1 MYRYIK
7 NILIISFFITSS
19 LYACNRGDNCFIPE
33 ADAGQNKNYYIGS
46 TVTLDGSGSYDPE
59 GENLT
64 YNWTYSYFPTCE
76 QYVSTVEDLS
86 DPSALIEEC
95 ENASSI
101 LEFIENI
108 CLSVYGFESD
118 TLQSDCEVNGIN
130 IAIYNSCIAS
140 QYAEFYPC
148 DDFLDDEPPA
158 SMDCTMLNDSFI
170 VLTCDLAVDSIDFT
184 EDLTGINPSFVVGD
198 YAHEITVSLIV
209 NDGDYNSNPDE
220 VIITVVDVN
229 QAPVIDVET
238 SISVNKNSEFML
250 DASGTQDDSSLTGTM
265 IFSWDDVSDVFTC
278 NGEDSS
284 ILTCISP
291 DVSSDETYT
300 INLTV
305 SDGVDSDVQAISIL
319 VVANQK
325 PIAIPGSDLEVKL
338 GTTFDLDG
346 SLSYDPEGASLTY
359 LWTIPNNF
367 SIVSGS
373 VNESQITVEYDLNT
387 IPVENEHIFSLTVN
401 DSSDDSDAN
410 IGSGIFISEYC
421 EHPDDT
427 DGRYFEIYNPT
438 SQDISLDN
446 YELLRLNNGGQWSN
460 DGSNTIFSLSGY
472 TIESGKAIAITR
484 KDETNSDAAELIDY
498 QNINYIHWSNFNPGG
513 DDAIGIA
520 YNGQLID
527 AIGGATDPGSAWD
540 AAGYSEVTKDAQIIR
555 KNSVLGGNINDDCLS
570 TTNQGWVETQSCW
583 NLSAGTTI
591 ENSEWVYYEDPDDEN
606 PDIPDVDSWNNA
618 GYHYCATCDNFLTVT
633 LTDNDNPVALPSSD
647 FIYNEV
653 GDYWSPS
660 WQALEG
666 STIILDAS
674 LSSDPEGV
682 DLSYSWT
689 SSDVSFS
696 DDNIVN
702 PSIVIPSLS
711 EINIVLVVSDG
722 PNSDSINIKIDVA
735 SINTD
740 PNPVAEFASMVLG
753 DEIVDQQNL
762 TQYYEGY
769 TITFSALSSTDDTY
783 TGNLTYSWVLSPAD
797 IDLTGAETSEVSFI
811 VPEYIGQDKN
821 YSLTLTVNDGSLD
834 STVETNFVLEARMP
848 IIGLAESE
856 IDGSENTYVR
866 LDASSTTNPDGNI
879 NDLEFSW
886 KPSSQISG
894 YCSSDNSISCEDDLC
909 GGTCV
914 DDASIAFAFIDKSIG
929 VNTAYTIT
937 VDAENNSDL
946 ESEEAQ
952 IDINVIA
959 QYPVANPGIDQTYTC
974 GTVATLY
981 GMRSSD
987 PQEEVVSFGQWESD
1001 TSWDDEII
1009 SNVIA
1014 FYDES
1019 MGLSPSVGY
1028 TFTWSYPVGVTLS
1041 DINTVNP
1048 TFTIPCD
1055 DPLVGQTLTF
1065 DLLVNDVNDSF
1076 ESKSVSTDVDIVQ
1089 NEAPVAV
1096 IGNYRIYNEGDI
1108 EELYLY
1114 GHSSE
1119 SSEDPDTLRALAGQS
1134 FTLYGENSFDNTE
1147 YQDLTYTWV
1156 APDGVALS
1164 DANDMNPTFTV
1175 PLDLCSDG
1183 VSFTQK
1189 DCCNNNDGT
1198 WSANQICLD
1207 GSATWI
1213 SESEVLSF
1221 SLVVSDGDLSSSVS
1235 IPMIYGSYT
1244 EPTQPSLF
1252 GRSENKKIYLY
1263 WDNLA
1268 EQSIDNLSK
1277 YADFQ
1282 GYKVYRST
1290 DYGQTWGDA
1299 IFNDGEVVGWQ
1310 PYAQYDLSAEQDST
1324 YCLYKNAFSD
1334 CDKDNSGNSVPS
1346 GVSTYRYDD
1355 ISDYVTWYDGY
1366 YWQNLG
1372 SNSGL
1377 TQSFTDEDVVDG
1389 VDYTYSITAYDG
1401 GVRPD
1406 TLQYGHFGELS
1417 NTTWDP
1423 DVWNNNKPLYTFK
1436 EYVEADSFYFYRMD
1450 YTILESYVENGKHM
1464 YKLDPPSEWLDNGVV
1479 NQSDIDDGVRIW
1491 ETNTVWPIS
1500 NPDELPTMYSQ
1511 ETPIGLSLSDKNFV
1525 TVSPGSYA
1533 SNVSFPEENDL
1544 DDFIAADCQAIGDG
1558 SRFYEIVN
1566 ESDLEDGFV
1575 KLEIQASP
1583 GMNIFEGYYT
1593 EEPCLY
1599 AYKVELVSESGAPDT
1614 YQSVSSTVYSL
1625 NDNEGNTNDLYDEV
1639 CAENVNLKPGAIA
1652 NCEWFSYIEP
1662 DYLIECHELSY
1673 LDDPNFASNWT
1684 NFFDGVRMRFDNSLR
1699 EEPKGTDGAALKDIY
1714 SYPDSTIAQV
1724 LSEDDSFY
1732 GKIVLKYAQN
1742 AFSKKPSYEYE
1753 LELSE
1758 TFADTAFF
1766 NTTGGSANDFNHLE
1780 ECGTTFGTLL
1790 PFRIKNIT
1798 TGDYVKVSHSDNGI
1812 WNDVATEIPSW
1823 FTTPLDNSTHPGS
1836 KDCIWSPGEWITFWD
1851 DVQVGDS
1858 ETTEEVIT
1866 FKLEFSFNQFMVSN
1880 YKSEVCPNVVD
1891 YDATTTYP
1899 LGSCVSSDGHVW
1911 YASSDIRPSDNN
1923 GQGYSP
1929 NEWYDDD
1936 DSMTELNDNP
1946 WEIIYPWEDNDKV
1959 VIKPQKW
1966 FVDGDYWI
1974 ADMSMLGASEVVTEN
1989 DISNISVVPN
1999 PYIISSRFNES
2010 ENGNRIRFTNLPQQ
2024 CTINIYTISGEFV
2037 KSINHNDD
2045 FKGSVFWNL
2054 KNTSGENVA
2063 PGLYIYMLETDNGLS
2078 KVGKFAVVR

>member
-7 NILIISFFITSS
+7 NILIISFFINSS

-33 ADAGQNKNYYIGS
+33 ADAGNDKTYYIGS
-46 TVTLDGSGSYDPE
+46 SVTLDGSGSFDPE
-59 GENLT
+59 GSNLT
-64 YNWTYSYFPTCE
+64 YSWTSDYFSPDFEVDFVADCQAQGGPSSLVEDFCNSIYFDVNFEDNCESNGLIPTVLDLCE
-76 QYVSTVEDLS
+76 QSDYSNWFNCDDLVDNVCEETPSNCDIPDFTCSFTAQQIPTS
-86 DPSALIEEC
+86 DCQEFYDSIEENYKLGGSAPQFDLGD
-95 ENASSI
+95 NAAV
-101 LEFIENI
+101 FIA
-108 CLSVYGFESD
+108 
-118 TLQSDCEVNGIN
+118 TLVVNDCE
-130 IAIYNSCIAS
+130 
-140 QYAEFYPC
+140 F
-148 DDFLDDEPPA
+148 
-158 SMDCTMLNDSFI
+158 
-170 VLTCDLAVDSIDFT
+170 
-184 EDLTGINPSFVVGD
+184 
-198 YAHEITVSLIV
+198 
-209 NDGDYNSNPDE
+209 NSNPDE
-220 VIITVVDVN
+220 VTITVVDVN

-325 PIAIPGSDLEVKL
+325 PISIPGSDLEVKL

-446 YELLRLNNGGQWSN
+446 YELWRLNNGGQWSN

-647 FIYNEV
+647 FIYSEV

-848 IIGLAESE
+848 IIGIAESE

-1041 DINTVNP
+1041 DINAVNP

-1164 DANDMNPTFTV
+1164 DANAMNPTFTV

-1207 GSATWI
+1207 GSATWS

-1500 NPDELPTMYSQ
+1500 NPDELPAMYSQ
-1511 ETPIGLSLSDKNFV
+1511 ETPIGSSSVDKNFV

-1533 SNVSFPEENDL
+1533 SNVSFPEESDL
-1544 DDFIAADCQAIGDG
+1544 DEFIAADCQAIGDG

-1583 GMNIFEGYYT
+1583 GTDIFEGYYT

-1599 AYKVELVSESGAPDT
+1599 AYKVNLATQDNAPDS
-1614 YQSVSSTVYSL
+1614 YVPASLVYPSL
-1625 NDNEGNTNDLYDEV
+1625 NDNDGNTNDLYDELCV
-1639 CAENVNLKPGAIA
+1639 GNVNLKPDAILD
-1652 NCEWFSYIEP
+1652 CENFVYSEP

-1673 LDDPNFASNWT
+1673 LDDPNYASNWT

-1699 EEPKGTDGAALKDIY
+1699 DEPKGTDGAALKDIY

-1758 TFADTAFF
+1758 TFVDTAFF

>member
-1 MYRYIK
+1 MYKYIK
-7 NILIISFFITSS
+7 NILILSFFITGSI
-19 LYACNRGDNCFIPE
+19 YACNRGDNCFIPE
-33 ADAGQNKNYYIGS
+33 ADAGEDKTYYIGS
-46 TVTLDGSGSYDPE
+46 TVTLDGSESFDPE
-59 GENLT
+59 GGILSYSWTTDYDLVPPFEIDFINSCQTQGGPQELVENFCISI
-64 YNWTYSYFPTCE
+64 Y
-76 QYVSTVEDLS
+76 
-86 DPSALIEEC
+86 
-95 ENASSI
+95 EN
-101 LEFIENI
+101 EN
-108 CLSVYGFESD
+108 FESD
-118 TLQSDCEVNGIN
+118 CEDNGLAPTVLNFCEESELSDWFYCYDLVDPYPCGTVNYDCNDEGIDN
-130 IAIYNSCIAS
+130 ICALTAQQVPVDDCS
-140 QYAEFYPC
+140 EFYNLISENYNLRAP
-148 DDFLDDEPPA
+148 D
-158 SMDCTMLNDSFI
+158 
-170 VLTCDLAVDSIDFT
+170 
-184 EDLTGINPSFVVGD
+184 PSFLLGNSAEVF
-198 YAHEITVSLIV
+198 TVSLIV
-209 NDGDYNSNPDE
+209 NDCDYNSSPDE
-220 VIITVVDVN
+220 VIITVVDIN

-238 SISVNKNSEFML
+238 SLTVNKNSLFSI

-265 IFSWDDVSDVFTC
+265 TFSWDDVLDVFTC
-278 NGEDSS
+278 TGEDLSV
-284 ILTCISP
+284 LTCTSP
-291 DVSSDETYT
+291 DVSLDQNYT

-305 SDGVDSDVQAISIL
+305 SDGVDSAIQAITVA

-325 PIAIPGSDLEVKL
+325 PVAIPGSDLEVKL
-338 GTTFDLDG
+338 GTIFDLDG
-346 SLSYDPEGASLTY
+346 SLSYDPEGFGLTY
-359 LWTIPNNF
+359 FWTIPSNF

-373 VNESQITVEYDLNT
+373 VNDAQISVEYDLNT
-387 IPVENEHIFSLTVN
+387 IPVDNEHIFSLTVN
-401 DSSDDSDAN
+401 DGSDDSDVN

-427 DGRYFEIYNPT
+427 DGRYFELYNPT
-438 SQDISLDN
+438 DQDISLDD
-446 YELLRLNNGGQWSN
+446 YEFWRLNNGGEWGN
-460 DGSNTIFSLSGY
+460 DSGSNMEFSLSGY
-472 TIESGKAIAITR
+472 SIKAGEAIAITR
-484 KDETNSDAAELIDY
+484 KDETSGDASELIDF
-498 QNINYIHWSNFNPGG
+498 QNINYIHWSSFSPGG
-513 DDAIGIA
+513 DDGIGIA
-520 YNGQLID
+520 YNGELID
-527 AIGGATDPGSAWD
+527 AIGGTSDPGSAWD
-540 AAGYSEVTKDAQIIR
+540 VAGYSEATKDAQIIR

-591 ENSEWVYYEDPDDEN
+591 DNSEWVYYEDPDDEN

-618 GYHYCATCDNFLTVT
+618 GYHYCATCDNFLTIT
-633 LTDNDNPVALPSSD
+633 LTDNDNPVALLPPN
-647 FIYNEV
+647 FIYNGT

-696 DDNIVN
+696 DDSIVN

-722 PNSDSINIKIDVA
+722 PNDDSISIKINIA
-735 SINTD
+735 SENTN
-740 PNPVAEFASMVLG
+740 PIPVAEFSSMIL
-753 DEIVDQQNL
+753 DDDIINEQDL
-762 TQYYEGY
+762 TEYYEGY
-769 TITFSALSSTDDTY
+769 TVTFNALSSTDNTY
-783 TGNLTYSWVLSPAD
+783 TGNLTYSWVLDPAD
-797 IDLTGAETSEVSFI
+797 IDLVGSEASEVSFTA
-811 VPEYIGQDKN
+811 PEYIGQDKN
-821 YSLTLTVNDGSLD
+821 YSLTLTVNDGTLD
-834 STVETNFVLEARMP
+834 SSVETDFTIEARMP
-848 IIGLAESE
+848 IIAVAETE
-856 IDGSENTYVR
+856 ITGSENSYIR
-866 LDASSTTNPDGNI
+866 LDASSTTNPDGI
-879 NDLEFSW
+879 IDDLDFSW

-894 YCSSDNSISCEDDLC
+894 YCSNDNSISCEDDLC
-909 GGTCV
+909 GGACV
-914 DDASIAFAFIDKSIG
+914 EDASIAFAFIDKSIG

-937 VDAENNSDL
+937 VDAENNTDL

-959 QYPVANPGIDQTYTC
+959 QYPVANPGIDQEYTC
-974 GTVATLY
+974 GTTVTLY

-987 PQEEVVSFGQWESD
+987 PQEEGVSFGQWESD
-1001 TSWDDEII
+1001 TSWDDDTI

-1014 FYDES
+1014 FYDENL
-1019 MGLSPSVGY
+1019 GLTPDSGY
-1028 TFTWSYPVGVTLS
+1028 TFTWSEPDGVTLS
-1041 DINTVNP
+1041 DVNAVNP

-1055 DPLVGQTLTF
+1055 DALVGATLTF
-1065 DLLVNDVNDSF
+1065 NLLINDVNDSF
-1076 ESKSVSTDVDIVQ
+1076 ESKSVSTDIDIIQ
-1089 NEAPVAV
+1089 NEAPIAV

-1114 GHSSE
+1114 GHSFSDT
-1119 SSEDPDTLRALAGQS
+1119 SDPDTLRALTGQS
-1134 FTLYGENSFDNTE
+1134 FVLYGENSYDNTV
-1147 YQDLTYTWV
+1147 YQNLTYAWA
-1156 APDGVALS
+1156 APNGIVLS
-1164 DANDMNPTFTV
+1164 DVNAINPTFTV
-1175 PLDLCSDG
+1175 PIDLCSDG
-1183 VSFTQK
+1183 VSFTQS
-1189 DCCNNNDGT
+1189 DCCNNNGGI
-1198 WSANQICLD
+1198 WSSNQICQD
-1207 GSATWI
+1207 GTTTWN
-1213 SESEVLSF
+1213 SESEILTF
-1221 SLVVSDGDLSSSVS
+1221 SLTVSDGNLSSLVS
-1235 IPMIYGSYT
+1235 IPMVYSSYT
-1244 EPTQPSLF
+1244 EPTQPSLYA
-1252 GRSENKKIYLY
+1252 RSENKNIYLY

-1310 PYAQYDLSAEQDST
+1310 PYSQYDLSAEQDST

-1334 CDKDNSGNSVPS
+1334 CDKDDLGNSVPN

-1355 ISDYVTWYDGY
+1355 ISDYVSWYDGY

-1389 VDYTYSITAYDG
+1389 VDYTYSITAYDS

-1423 DVWNNNKPLYTFK
+1423 DVWNNDKPLYTFT
-1436 EYVEADSFYFYRMD
+1436 EYIEADSFYFYKMD
-1450 YTILESYVENGKHM
+1450 YSILESYVENGKHM

-1479 NQSDIDDGVRIW
+1479 NQSDIDNGVKIW

-1500 NPDELPTMYSQ
+1500 NPDELPAMYSL
-1511 ETPIGLSLSDKNFV
+1511 ETLIGSSLDDKNFV
-1525 TVSPGSYA
+1525 TISPGSYA
-1533 SNVSFPEENDL
+1533 SNVSFPEEDDL
-1544 DDFIAADCQAIGDG
+1544 DEFIAADCQAIGDG

-1566 ESDLEDGFV
+1566 ESDLENGFV

-1583 GMNIFEGYYT
+1583 GTNIFEGYYT

-1599 AYKVELVSESGAPDT
+1599 AYKVNLVSQEDSPNSYEPIST
-1614 YQSVSSTVYSL
+1614 NEVSL
-1625 NDNEGNTNDLYDEV
+1625 LDIGGNTNDLYNELCIGD
-1639 CAENVNLKPGAIA
+1639 VNLTPGAVV
-1652 NCEWFSYIEP
+1652 NCEGFLYTEP

-1673 LDDPNFASNWT
+1673 LDDPNYASNWT

-1714 SYPDSTIAQV
+1714 SYPDSSIAQV

-1758 TFADTAFF
+1758 SFIDTAFF

-1790 PFRIKNIT
+1790 PFRIKNLT

-1823 FTTPLDNSTHPGS
+1823 FTTPNDNSTHPGS

-1858 ETTEEVIT
+1858 ETTEEIIT
-1866 FKLEFSFNQFMVSN
+1866 FKLEFSFNEYMTGN
-1880 YKSEVCPNVVD
+1880 YKPGQCPNITD
-1891 YDATTTYP
+1891 YDATATYP
-1899 LGSCVSSDGHVW
+1899 LGSCVSSNGHVW
-1911 YASSDIRPSDNN
+1911 YASSDVRPSDNN

-1936 DSMTELNDNP
+1936 DNLTELNDNP
-1946 WEIIYPWEDNDKV
+1946 WGIIYPWINDDRV
-1959 VIKPQKW
+1959 AIKPQKW

-1974 ADMSMLGASEVVTEN
+1974 ADMSMLGSSEVITEN

-1999 PYIISSRFNES
+1999 PYMISSRFNES
-2010 ENGNRIRFTNLPQQ
+2010 TNGNRIRFTNLPQQ

-2037 KSINHNDD
+2037 KSIEHDD
-2045 FKGSVFWNL
+2045 NFKGSVFWNL
-2054 KNTSGENVA
+2054 KNTSDKSVA
-2063 PGLYIYMLETDNGLS
+2063 PGLYIYILETNNGLS

>member
-1 MYRYIK
+1 MYKYIK

-33 ADAGQNKNYYIGS
+33 SDAGDDKTYYIGS
-46 TVTLDGSGSYDPE
+46 TVTLDGSESFDPE
-59 GENLT
+59 GSVLT
-64 YNWTYSYFPTCE
+64 YSWNSESWDS
-76 QYVSTVEDLS
+76 DLT
-86 DPSALIEEC
+86 EE
-95 ENASSI
+95 N
-101 LEFIENI
+101 
-108 CLSVYGFESD
+108 
-118 TLQSDCEVNGIN
+118 
-130 IAIYNSCIAS
+130 
-140 QYAEFYPC
+140 P
-148 DDFLDDEPPA
+148 
-158 SMDCTMLNDSFI
+158 SFI
-170 VLTCDLAVDSIDFT
+170 VGNSAGVIV
-184 EDLTGINPSFVVGD
+184 I
-198 YAHEITVSLIV
+198 SLIV

-220 VIITVVDVN
+220 VVITVVDVN

-238 SISVNKNSEFML
+238 SLTVNKNSEFVI
-250 DASGTQDDSSLTGTM
+250 DASASQDNSSLTGTM
-265 IFSWDDVSDVFTC
+265 IFSWDDIPNNFNCSG
-278 NGEDSS
+278 NDSS
-284 ILTCISP
+284 VLTCFSP
-291 DVSSDETYT
+291 DVSSDEVYT

-305 SDGVDSDVQAISIL
+305 LDGIDSSVQAISIS
-319 VVANQK
+319 VIANQK
-325 PIAIPGSDLEVKL
+325 PVAIPGSDLEVKL

-359 LWTIPNNF
+359 LWTIPDDF

-373 VNESQITVEYDLNT
+373 VNDSQITVQYDLNT
-387 IPVENEHIFSLTVN
+387 IPVNNEHIFSLTVS
-401 DSSDDSDAN
+401 DGSDDSEAN
-410 IGSGIFISEYC
+410 IGSSIFISEYC
-421 EHPDDT
+421 EHPDDA

-438 SQDISLDN
+438 NMDISLDD
-446 YELLRLNNGGQWSN
+446 YELWRLNNGGEWGD
-460 DGSNTIFSLSGY
+460 DGSNTTFSLSGY
-472 TIESGKAIAITR
+472 IIKAGEAIAITR
-484 KDETNSDAAELIDY
+484 KDETNGDASELIDY
-498 QNINYIHWSNFNPGG
+498 QNINYIHWSNFSPTG
-513 DDAIGIA
+513 DDAVGIA
-520 YNGQLID
+520 YNGELID
-527 AIGGATDPGSAWD
+527 AIGGTERPAGGWEV
-540 AAGYSEVTKDAQIIR
+540 AGYIEATKDSQLIR
-555 KNSVLGGNINDDCLS
+555 KNSILGGNINNDCLS
-570 TTNQGWVETQSCW
+570 TTDQGWVENESCW
-583 NLSAGTTI
+583 NLSAGTTP
-591 ENSEWVYYEDPDDEN
+591 EDSEWVYYEDPDDEN
-606 PDIPDVDSWNNA
+606 SDIPDVDSWNNA

-633 LTDNDNPVALPSSD
+633 LTDNDNPVALPPSD
-647 FIYNEV
+647 FIYNGT
-653 GDYWSPS
+653 GDYWSPT

-682 DLSYSWT
+682 DLTYSWA

-696 DDNIVN
+696 DESIVN

-722 PNSDSINIKIDVA
+722 PNSDSIDIKINVA

-740 PNPVAEFASMVLG
+740 PNPVAEFTSMVL
-753 DEIVDQQNL
+753 DEEIIDQQNL
-762 TQYYEGY
+762 NQYYEGY
-769 TITFSALSSTDDTY
+769 TVTFSALSSTDDTY
-783 TGNLTYSWVLSPAD
+783 TGNLNYSWVLNPAD
-797 IDLTGAETSEVSFI
+797 IDLIGSETSEVSFI

-821 YSLTLTVNDGSLD
+821 YSLTLTVNDGVLNS
-834 STVETNFVLEARMP
+834 SVETNFTIEARMP
-848 IIGLAESE
+848 IIGVAESE

-886 KPSSQISG
+886 KPSSQITG
-894 YCSSDNSISCEDDLC
+894 YCSSDNSISCEDNLC
-909 GGTCV
+909 GGTCIE
-914 DDASIAFAFIDKSIG
+914 DASIAFAFIDKSIG
-929 VNTAYTIT
+929 VNTAYAIT

-946 ESEEAQ
+946 ESEQAQ

-959 QYPVANPGIDQTYTC
+959 QYPVANPGIDQEYTC

-1001 TSWDDEII
+1001 TSWDDETI

-1014 FYDES
+1014 FYNQNT
-1019 MGLSPSVGY
+1019 GLSPKSGY
-1028 TFTWSYPVGVTLS
+1028 TFSWSSPAGVTLS
-1041 DINTVNP
+1041 DINAVNP
-1048 TFTIPCD
+1048 TFTVPCD

-1065 DLLVNDVNDSF
+1065 DLLINDVNDSF
-1076 ESKSVSTDVDIVQ
+1076 ESKSVSTDVDIVE

-1096 IGNYRIYNEGDI
+1096 IGKYRIYNEGDI

-1134 FTLYGENSFDNTE
+1134 YTMYGENSFDNTA
-1147 YQDLTYTWV
+1147 YQSLAYTWT
-1156 APDGVALS
+1156 APDGVSLS
-1164 DANDMNPTFTV
+1164 DVNAINPTFTV

-1183 VSFTQK
+1183 VSFTEK
-1189 DCCNNNDGT
+1189 DCCNNNDGN
-1198 WSANQICLD
+1198 WSANQVCLD

-1213 SESEVLSF
+1213 SESEVLTF

-1244 EPTQPSLF
+1244 EPTQPSLYA
-1252 GRSENKKIYLY
+1252 RSENKKIYLY

-1334 CDKDNSGNSVPS
+1334 CDKDDLGNAIPN

-1355 ISDYVTWYDGY
+1355 ISDYVSWYDGY

-1372 SNSGL
+1372 SNTGL
-1377 TQSFTDEDVVDG
+1377 TQSFTDDDVIDG
-1389 VDYTYSITAYDG
+1389 VDYTYSITAYDS

-1436 EYVEADSFYFYRMD
+1436 EYVEADSFYFHRMD

-1479 NQSDIDDGVRIW
+1479 SQSDIDDGVRIW

-1500 NPDELPTMYSQ
+1500 NPDELPAMYSF
-1511 ETPIGLSLSDKNFV
+1511 ETPIGSSLNDKNFV
-1525 TVSPGSYA
+1525 TASPGSYA
-1533 SNVSFPEENDL
+1533 SNVSFPEESDL
-1544 DDFIAADCQAIGDG
+1544 DEFIAADCQAIGDG

-1566 ESDLEDGFV
+1566 ESDLQDGFV

-1583 GMNIFEGYYT
+1583 GTDIFEGYYT

-1599 AYKVELVSESGAPDT
+1599 AYKVELVTEDNAPDAYT
-1614 YQSVSSTVYSL
+1614 PVQLVSTSL
-1625 NDNEGNTNDLYDEV
+1625 NDNDGNTNDLYDEL
-1639 CAENVNLKPGAIA
+1639 CTGDVNLKPDAILD
-1652 NCEWFSYIEP
+1652 CENFTYSEP
-1662 DYLIECHELSY
+1662 DYLVECHELSY
-1673 LDDPNFASNWT
+1673 LDDPNYASNWT
-1684 NFFDGVRMRFDNSLR
+1684 DFFDGVRMRFDNSLR

-1758 TFADTAFF
+1758 TFVDTAFF

-1798 TGDYVKVSHSDNGI
+1798 TGDYVKLSHSDNGI

-1880 YKSEVCPNVVD
+1880 YKSEVCPNVVE

-1899 LGSCVSSDGHVW
+1899 LGSCVSSNGHVW
-1911 YASSDIRPSDNN
+1911 YASSDVRPSDNN
-1923 GQGYSP
+1923 GQSYTP

-1936 DSMTELNDNP
+1936 DNLTQLNDNP
-1946 WEIIYPWEDNDKV
+1946 WEIIYPWTNSDRV
-1959 VIKPQKW
+1959 AIKPQKW

-1974 ADMSMLGASEVVTEN
+1974 SDMSMLGASEIVTEN

-2037 KSINHNDD
+2037 KSIDHNDN
-2045 FKGSVFWNL
+2045 FKGSVFWDL
-2054 KNTSGENVA
+2054 KNASSENVA